1 MIQNSFDFDDHA
13 YPRFDK
19 LLGQANAE
27 LIFMLQ
33 QEHDPFLFIWGNQG
47 SGKSHI
53 LQAWV
58 GHCTTAGKRAVYVDA
73 AKDYLSDSLAQA
85 DCVAV
90 DQVEQ
95 LDDQGQAALF
105 NLFNRFRNSGRG
117 SLLLAAD
124 VPPTRLQVRE
134 DLRTRMGYCLVYEVK
149 SLDKQE
155 KIDALINM
163 AAARHLDI
171 DPKIFHYLLDHWRQD
186 LNSLL
191 QMFEDLAD
199 YAITKGR
206 PLTLSLLKQLL
217 KQQDKP

>member
-1 MIQNSFDFDDHA
+1 MNQTAFDFDDHA

-19 LLGQANAE
+19 LLGHANAE

-33 QEHDPFLFIWGNQG
+33 QEHAPFVFIWGSQG
-47 SGKSHI
+47 AGKSHI

-58 GHCTTAGKRAVYVDA
+58 GQAAAAGKQAVYVDA
-73 AKDYLSDSLAQA
+73 AVADLGDYLLQA

-95 LDDQGQAALF
+95 LDAAGQAALF
-105 NLFNRFRNSGRG
+105 HVFNHFRNSGRG
-117 SLLLAAD
+117 HLLLAAD
-124 VPPTRLQVRE
+124 VPPTKLQVRE

-149 SLDKQE
+149 SLSKEE

-163 AAARHLDI
+163 AAARQLEI

-191 QMFEDLAD
+191 QLFDELAA
-199 YAITKGR
+199 YSISQNRK
-206 PLTLSLLKQLL
+206 LTLSLVKQLL